1 MKIKMTQA
9 LILEQIQQII
19 QAAITK
25 GHKIRLAPLTVVV
38 LDDGGHIKGMQRE
51 DGATFFRPQIAFG
64 KAWGSIALGMASR
77 TLFSMGEDCPIFMNS
92 LISLSDQRLVPIP
105 GGVLIKNQQGD
116 VLGSVGITGD
126 TSDNDEAC
134 AASGIEAAGL
144 TAECDK

>member
-19 QAAITK
+19 QATIIK
-25 GHKIRLAPLTVVV
+25 GHELKLAPLTVVV

-77 TLFSMGEDCPIFMNS
+77 TFFSMGEKTAPS
-92 LISLSDQRLVPIP
+92 L
-105 GGVLIKNQQGD
+105 
-116 VLGSVGITGD
+116 
-126 TSDNDEAC
+126 
-134 AASGIEAAGL
+134 
-144 TAECDK
+144 

>member
-25 GHKIRLAPLTVVV
+25 GHKLRLAPLTVVV

-51 DGATFFRPQIAFG
+51 DGTTFFRPQIAFG
-64 KAWGSIALGMASR
+64 KAWASIALGMASR
-77 TLFSMGEDCPIFMNS
+77 TLFSMGEDRPIFMNS

-134 AASGIEAAGL
+134 AAAGIEAAGL
-144 TAECDK
+144 TAECGK